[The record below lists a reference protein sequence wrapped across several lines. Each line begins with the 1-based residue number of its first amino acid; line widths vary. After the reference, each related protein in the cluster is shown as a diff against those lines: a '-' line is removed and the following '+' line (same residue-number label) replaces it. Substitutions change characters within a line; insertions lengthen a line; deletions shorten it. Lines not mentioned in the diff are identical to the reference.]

1 VQFSDAGTYWGSPV
15 NDATLRIDSWSDR
28 AITFTVPE
36 PSGGWSV
43 EPGTTATINVVDA
56 AGAYSPS
63 ETLAITPTA
72 ELSDYYDNAGI
83 TADTDQGCGNLD
95 GDGFSLSEQ
104 ALAAAGL
111 TPGASVTSGG
121 LSYTWPSAAA
131 CASDN
136 VLSDAQTVLVNGSR
150 GDSTLG
156 LLGTSTSGTS
166 QGLVLI
172 NYSDGT
178 SSSAEVTFGD
188 WAGAPVTGDTAVA
201 TMPYRNS
208 QSGSSQP
215 LTVYVNATQVPVNPD
230 KRVVSV
236 TLPEIGGFVGPSVTA
251 MHVFAL
257 ALGS

>member
-1 VQFSDAGTYWGSPV
+1 
-15 NDATLRIDSWSDR
+15 
-28 AITFTVPE
+28 
-36 PSGGWSV
+36 
-43 EPGTTATINVVDA
+43 
-56 AGAYSPS
+56 
-63 ETLAITPTA
+63 
-72 ELSDYYDNAGI
+72 
-83 TADTDQGCGNLD
+83 
-95 GDGFSLSEQ
+95 
-104 ALAAAGL
+104 
-111 TPGASVTSGG
+111 
-121 LSYTWPSAAA
+121 
-131 CASDN
+131 
-136 VLSDAQTVLVNGSR
+136 VNGSR